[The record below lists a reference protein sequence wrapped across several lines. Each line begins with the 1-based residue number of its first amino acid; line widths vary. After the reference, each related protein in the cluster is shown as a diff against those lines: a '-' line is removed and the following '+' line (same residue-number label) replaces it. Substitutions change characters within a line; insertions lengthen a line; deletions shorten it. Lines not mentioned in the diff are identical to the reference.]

1 LSASA
6 VLLLSTAGTRDE
18 AERLG
23 EGLVESGLAA
33 SCAVIPMIH
42 TIYKS
47 GGRLVREHE
56 AMLLV
61 KTSVENAGKAQAYL
75 LERHSSEIPEVLRLD
90 VDGGS
95 PAYLEWLAKGASTN
109 PI

>member
-1 LSASA
+1 MSNAAA
-6 VLLLSTAGTRDE
+6 VLLLSTAGTRGE

-56 AMLLV
+56 SMLLV
-61 KTSVENAGKAQAYL
+61 KTSADNAERAQAFL
-75 LERHSSEIPEVLRLD
+75 LERHSSEVPEVLRLD

-95 PAYLEWLAKGASTN
+95 AAYLEWLVRGA
-109 PI
+109 

>member
-1 LSASA
+1 MTEARA

-47 GGRLVREHE
+47 AGRLVREHE
-56 AMLLV
+56 SMLLV
-61 KTSVENAGKAQAYL
+61 KTSAENADGAQAFL
-75 LERHSSEIPEVLRLD
+75 LERHSSEVPEVLRLD

-95 PAYLEWLAKGASTN
+95 PAYLDWLVEG
-109 PI
+109 P